1 MSRITSFNTRALAV
15 AFLAAAALVPPI
27 FAVDPVVMWNGAT
40 RGFSS
45 LTRTSGDNTYT
56 LNLNGNSVD
65 DNNSYVQIGDF
76 NDQAGVTITVA
87 NANPAVT
94 NGFGTD
100 GAITV
105 IMKCRNMPV
114 NEENNRAI
122 ITLMDGR
129 RYKYGGAD
137 EPDNGA
143 VVGMYINNGTSGW
156 IWKGSIAVMAGL
168 SGDFL
173 NTASGAF
180 SFGEQT
186 VALTYSNAGGTAYYV
201 NGALIQSHSRLKAS
215 AELAA
220 PYGVSLGGVDTGQG
234 TQFHALPG
242 MRIEAI
248 AIFNAT
254 LSASEVSAFEFAQ
267 NTLQVST
274 INETYGSASEI
285 DLEVDDG
292 TLIHGDVSF
301 NATKVNFICNGS
313 ITLTP
318 PAGNTTAFDFSGV
331 TGRTVIRYE
340 GALPSVSGT
349 TFTASTIPAS
359 VADPAQWT
367 GTIWLRNIANVTDF
381 NVNSY
386 GNASSCV
393 RLTGITGWLS
403 APGNYTYTNAVP
415 VELSNEGS
423 NTGSALRI
431 INGNSA
437 TVQKPNC
444 CTAFVKISG
453 NGSLIEA
460 AGGPMPVLKVFDISE
475 FAGDIDFSRACLLVC
490 DPTTSYA
497 SSFFAMYDAHKGSL
511 RIEEGKTVDVAWGKT
526 WSFRN
531 VACFGTPSGHGT
543 IAVGGDLAPEGAFT
557 NAAWM
562 GTLSVTNLATVQP
575 FNLHLLGNSGS
586 TVALS
591 AIGANGA
598 YLPADDVEAG
608 KVVLTDDGNG
618 AALSLNDGFS
628 NANTTFAELAGTGTF
643 SQSKESIVQG
653 LTINAMT
660 DFTGTLSLNK
670 MTVTFG
676 TAKRRGQKYENGGW
690 GLDESTAGKL
700 FVDSDAVLS
709 VPAGFLL
716 WAPKAVV
723 LDGPI
728 DFKTDEA
735 NYKDLLLLDN
745 LGSDVQIGP
754 NFAVSING
762 TRLKDLPGGTSYK
775 VKLVGDTLVLKRF
788 GSAFRF
794 R

>member
-1 MSRITSFNTRALAV
+1 MSLTKKTVRA
-15 AFLAAAALVPPI
+15 AFVSTFALLLVPAA

-180 SFGEQT
+180 SLGEQT

-254 LSASEVSAFEFAQ
+254 LSASEVAAFEFAQ

-367 GTIWLRNIANVTDF
+367 GTIWLRNIANVTNF

-393 RLTGITGWLS
+393 RLTGITGWLR
-403 APGNYTYTNAVP
+403 APDNSTYTNAVP

-423 NTGSALRI
+423 NTGSALKI
-431 INGNSA
+431 TNGNSA
-437 TVQKPNC
+437 NWSKPLR
-444 CTAFVKISG
+444 CTAFVRISG
-453 NGSLIEA
+453 PGTLADETAAYPLI
-460 AGGPMPVLKVFDISE
+460 KVFDLSS
-475 FAGDIDFSRACLLVC
+475 FSGDIQLANASLVVC
-490 DPTTSYA
+490 DPTTPYTN
-497 SSFFAMYDAHKGSL
+497 FYDMYGAHNGSL

-575 FNLHLLGNSGS
+575 FNIHLLGNSGS

-775 VKLVGDTLVLKRF
+775 VKLAGDTLVLKRF
-788 GSAFRF
+788 GSALRF